1 MDGQNHFCRI
11 AYNKWLD
18 ILETGFC
25 RFTKNPFQMNTR
37 FKLLHKRFLTLSGD
51 WLYYNHGYKLVFSP
65 AIETETRKRGADID
79 QKRKNKEINYC
90 YPAGDMLFA
99 VRVWGKKH
107 FRWFQD
113 IR

>member
-1 MDGQNHFCRI
+1 MARTIFAG
-11 AYNKWLD
+11 
-18 ILETGFC
+18 
-25 RFTKNPFQMNTR
+25 
-37 FKLLHKRFLTLSGD
+37 LLIINGWMFWKRVLPVYKESFSNEHEIQTASQTLFLTLSSD
-51 WLYYNHGYKLVFSP
+51 WLHYNHGYELVFSP

-90 YPAGDMLFA
+90 YPADDMPSA